1 MKEGLSG
8 SIVNEMQVND
18 IENEAKQ
25 QARLNLDR
33 VKNLEKNNPKPYIKN
48 GIGYHTEGFK
58 DLAKQIMNNR
68 CKERYL
74 RKE

>member
-1 MKEGLSG
+1 MKDGLSG

-33 VKNLEKNNPKPYIKN
+33 VKNLEKPYS
-48 GIGYHTEGFK
+48 
-58 DLAKQIMNNR
+58 LKQRIS
-68 CKERYL
+68 CETL
-74 RKE
+74 SCVHF